1 MRVRMGWSGET
12 SSNIWQKVDIELEN
26 EDLVRVFREKDLPP
40 DLVDRLPTRVCF
52 QLLQNEAES
61 LLLRKL
67 EGLGYDKAT
76 SAARLAAMVQ
86 QNEEIVSAVKA
97 QLAAA

>member
-1 MRVRMGWSGET
+1 MGWSGET
-12 SSNIWQKVDIELEN
+12 SNNIWQKVDIELEQ
-26 EDLVRVFREKDLPP
+26 EDLIRVFREKDLPP

-67 EGLGYDKAT
+67 EGLGYDRAASGARIAT
-76 SAARLAAMVQ
+76 MTA
-86 QNEEIVSAVKA
+86 QNNEIVGAIKQ
-97 QLAAA
+97 QLATV